1 MFSLNYSH
9 KVTLNA
15 VPIPWMTRIE
25 LFTPDLEQ
33 FPIMYVHFLED
44 KKNNKALGEYNPDGK
59 QRIFGFVLSSRSIN
73 LDVDGLCDLELEFV
87 CNIPQ
92 KLSESYDQRIKDE
105 LSHRIGLADK
115 VGYKDL
121 TAICKNSP
129 EALPL
134 LQKIWKDK
142 IQNVYG
148 SFIPHGRIFDE
159 MLGIVRFSASGNAPR
174 LGKTSEFR
182 MLYWYLKD
190 LGEKVSL
197 GESAKHL
204 SFIEFYLIP
213 CYEELLLEDFSFFNL
228 FNKFYKSSKI
238 FWNSEYSQ
246 SLNIGNNSFQY
257 AQNVAMKAQDFDDK
271 FSSILKPD
279 DYDNISKLRQIFNRM
294 PLRFYAYIWNL
305 MTPIKMDYKKV
316 FSNRNDFKDFYANQE
331 KLKGSSAK
339 VVACFLQQ
347 AFGVEAIP
355 IDTWV
360 KTFVYFPLGL
370 KPKSKGS
377 EDPNK
382 TDLNKIYSD
391 YQNLDKLE
399 KLIWVSSMGNKTNK
413 SDFLDILWCQR
424 YGTDDVGKGPTRGAN
439 PLSCSQCSL
448 RNECIS
454 YKSIQNEK
462 IIVSHDLDL
471 LKNELVQ
478 NNLFYGVLTS
488 KGTPRSVY
496 CLEGNNLKER
506 DSHSGLDITIS
517 KTINDGVYELNTF
530 VNIL

>member
-1 MFSLNYSH
+1 
-9 KVTLNA
+9 
-15 VPIPWMTRIE
+15 
-25 LFTPDLEQ
+25 
-33 FPIMYVHFLED
+33 
-44 KKNNKALGEYNPDGK
+44 
-59 QRIFGFVLSSRSIN
+59 
-73 LDVDGLCDLELEFV
+73 
-87 CNIPQ
+87 
-92 KLSESYDQRIKDE
+92 
-105 LSHRIGLADK
+105 
-115 VGYKDL
+115 
-121 TAICKNSP
+121 
-129 EALPL
+129 
-134 LQKIWKDK
+134 
-142 IQNVYG
+142 
-148 SFIPHGRIFDE
+148 
-159 MLGIVRFSASGNAPR
+159 
-174 LGKTSEFR
+174 
-182 MLYWYLKD
+182 
-190 LGEKVSL
+190 
-197 GESAKHL
+197 
-204 SFIEFYLIP
+204 
-213 CYEELLLEDFSFFNL
+213 
-228 FNKFYKSSKI
+228 
-238 FWNSEYSQ
+238 
-246 SLNIGNNSFQY
+246 
-257 AQNVAMKAQDFDDK
+257 MKAQDFDDK